1 MAAILIAESGANKKK
16 RRALAAILVT
26 GSRANKK
33 NYIIGG
39 AAPDPSVSNSTEQC
53 HLVEGEGSEQRHLV
67 SRSGTN
73 KRKKK
78 RIKTD

>member
-1 MAAILIAESGANKKK
+1 MAAILIAESRANKKK
-16 RRALAAILVT
+16 RALAAILVT

-53 HLVEGEGSEQRHLV
+53 HLVEGEGSEQRHTV